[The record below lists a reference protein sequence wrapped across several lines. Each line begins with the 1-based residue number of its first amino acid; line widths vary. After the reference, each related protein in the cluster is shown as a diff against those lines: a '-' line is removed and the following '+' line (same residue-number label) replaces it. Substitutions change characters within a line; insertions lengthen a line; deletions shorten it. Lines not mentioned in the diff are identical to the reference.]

1 MNDLVKGAHIT
12 KLKQSMESAINSKEM
27 QQVEFPLEHYFTPTQ
42 YARRIFVPADHT
54 VITAVHKSEHVTIA
68 LKGHCVVVDEL
79 GDRHDVIAPAV
90 FITKPGTQR
99 AVYAV
104 TDTEWL
110 TVHTYTDEDKSLD
123 AIGKVLVCDNMDQY
137 ENALL
142 EASLCHG

>member
-12 KLKQSMESAINSKEM
+12 KLKQSMESSINSGELE
-27 QQVEFPLEHYFTPTQ
+27 QVEFPLDHYFTPTQ
-42 YARRIFVPADHT
+42 YARRIYVQAGAT
-54 VITAVHKSEHVTIA
+54 IVTAVHKSEHVTVA

-110 TVHTYTDEDKSLD
+110 TVHTYTDEDKSLE
-123 AIGKVLVCDNMDQY
+123 AIGKVLVCDNMEQY
-137 ENALL
+137 EDALL
-142 EASLCHG
+142 EAGL

>member
-1 MNDLVKGAHIT
+1 MNDLVKGLHIA
-12 KLKQSMESAINSKEM
+12 KLKQSMENSINSGELK
-27 QQVEFPLEHYFTPTQ
+27 QVEFPLEHYFTPTQ

-54 VITAVHKSEHVTIA
+54 VVTAVHKSEHVTVA

-79 GDRHDVIAPAV
+79 GDRQDVVAPAV

-110 TVHTYTDEDKSLD
+110 TVHTYTDEDKSLPTVE
-123 AIGKVLVCDNMDQY
+123 KMLVCDTMQQY
-137 ENALL
+137 ENALV
-142 EASLCHG
+142 EAV

>member
-1 MNDLVKGAHIT
+1 VNDLVRGAHIA

-27 QQVEFPLEHYFTPTQ
+27 KQVEFPLEHYFTPTQ

-54 VITAVHKSEHVTIA
+54 VVTAVHKSEHVTVA

-79 GDRHDVIAPAV
+79 GDRHDVIAPSV

-99 AVYAV
+99 AVYAI

-110 TVHTYTDEDKSLD
+110 TVHTYEDEDKSLETVRK
-123 AIGKVLVCDNMDQY
+123 ALVCDSMQQY
-137 ENALL
+137 ENLL
-142 EASLCHG
+142 ENPQ